1 MIKKIFLAVPLVFC
15 LCGLS
20 AAQTTKGSKLI
31 GGTGTL
37 HIGTGNN
44 KGTLLMLSPRVGQ
57 FVADDLAL
65 GASLPLSLYAYS
77 GSTTTSVGLSP
88 FARGYFG
95 ASTARFLLEGRI
107 GFQRVAYNSDDSNF
121 NDNSTSFT
129 YGLGLGAA
137 HFITNQIGLEL
148 LLSYDNS
155 GNNDA
160 ILNIANLTGI
170 NLNVGFQI
178 YLPTSK

>member
-1 MIKKIFLAVPLVFC
+1 MAKKILLLFYLVVCLAGF
-15 LCGLS
+15 S
-20 AAQTTKGSKLI
+20 AAQTSMGSKLI

-44 KGTLLMLSPRVGQ
+44 KGTLLMLSPRMGQ

-88 FARGYFG
+88 FVRGYFG
-95 ASTARFLLEGRI
+95 AATTRLLLEGRV
-107 GFQRVAYNSDDSNF
+107 GFQRIAYNSDNSNF
-121 NDNSTSFT
+121 NDNSTAFT
-129 YGLGLGAA
+129 YGLGLGAV
-137 HFITNQIGLEL
+137 HFISEQVGLEI

-160 ILNIANLTGI
+160 ILNMANLTGI

-178 YLPTSK
+178 YLPSGK

>member
-1 MIKKIFLAVPLVFC
+1 MIKKILLAVPLVLC
-15 LCGLS
+15 LCGLG

-37 HIGTGNN
+37 HIGTSNN
-44 KGTLLMLSPRVGQ
+44 KGTLLMLSPRIGQ
-57 FVADDLAL
+57 FVADNLAV

-95 ASTARFLLEGRI
+95 ASATRFLLEGRI

-121 NDNSTSFT
+121 NDSSTSFT
-129 YGLGLGAA
+129 YGIGLGAA
-137 HFITNQIGLEL
+137 YFISDQIAWNF
-148 LLSYDNS
+148 Y
-155 GNNDA
+155 
-160 ILNIANLTGI
+160 
-170 NLNVGFQI
+170 
-178 YLPTSK
+178 